1 MQSLLSMNKIAEDY
15 NMKKSLKPLLLALL
29 CIMLAAGSTGCGRDF
44 DASGYVKG
52 VLDLN
57 FQGQTEKAL
66 EMIDG
71 STAESL
77 KAQYKEFIDTFVANN
92 ITNEIDMGDLKTS
105 QFAELVSKIFSVM
118 RYSVGEADKTGKKE
132 YEVPVEI
139 RPSDVFIRFQQ
150 LLTEDSLKIAQD
162 VKDGVYK
169 GTDEEVQQQI
179 LSDIINHA
187 YELLDVASSEMEFQD
202 AKTVIVKVKADK
214 RNEYS
219 IDGDDMDNLVI
230 KILRLDEIQ
239 G

>member
-1 MQSLLSMNKIAEDY
+1 MNKKKKDR
-15 NMKKSLKPLLLALL
+15 NMKKHLRPALLVIL
-29 CIMLAAGSTGCGRDF
+29 CIMLVAGSAGCGRDF

-57 FQGQTEKAL
+57 FQGQTQKAQ
-66 EMIDG
+66 EMIEG
-71 STAESL
+71 STTEAL

-132 YEVPVEI
+132 FEVPVEI
-139 RPSDVFIRFQQ
+139 QPSDVFIRFQQ
-150 LLTEDSLKIAQD
+150 LLTEDSIKIAQD

-169 GTDEEVQQQI
+169 GTDDEVRQQI
-179 LSDIINHA
+179 LNDIVNHA

-202 AKTVIVKVKADK
+202 AKTVIVKVNADK

-219 IDGDDMDNLVI
+219 IDEDDMDNLVI

>member
-1 MQSLLSMNKIAEDY
+1 MNKKKKDH
-15 NMKKSLKPLLLALL
+15 NMKKHLRPALLVIL
-29 CIMLAAGSTGCGRDF
+29 CIMLAAGSAGCGRDF

-57 FQGQTEKAL
+57 FQGQTQKAQ
-66 EMIDG
+66 EMIEG
-71 STAESL
+71 STTEAL

-92 ITNEIDMGDLKTS
+92 ITNEINMGDLKTS

-132 YEVPVEI
+132 FEVPVEI
-139 RPSDVFIRFQQ
+139 QPSDVFIRFQQ
-150 LLTEDSLKIAQD
+150 LLTEDSIKIAQD

-169 GTDEEVQQQI
+169 GTDDEVRQQI
-179 LSDIINHA
+179 LNDIVNHA

-202 AKTVIVKVKADK
+202 AKTVIVKVNADK

-219 IDGDDMDNLVI
+219 IDEDDMDNLVI